1 MGRIINWLFN
11 RKSKRAEG
19 DYPTSM
25 QDLRAN
31 DPCWCGSN
39 RPYRKCHRPEDRNRE
54 KELGLRRKGK
64 SICDAFT

>member
-1 MGRIINWLFN
+1 MGRISDWLFH

-31 DPCWCGSN
+31 DPCWCGSD
-39 RPYRKCHRPEDRNRE
+39 RPYRKCHRPEDRKRE
-54 KELGLRRKGK
+54 KELGLHRKGK